1 MIQATVT
8 ELKNKLSHFLRLV
21 KQGES
26 IEVLDRSIPIAR
38 IQGIEP
44 PSGRGQ
50 VQMERLLKDG
60 VVSPAARK
68 PVKDFLKTPPI
79 KCELDPVKVLI
90 EERGDR

>member
-79 KCELDPVKVLI
+79 ECELDPVKVLI

>member
-8 ELKNKLSHFLRLV
+8 ELKNRLSYYLRLV

-26 IEVLDRSIPIAR
+26 IEVLDRSVPIAR

-44 PSGRGQ
+44 PSGRDQ
-50 VQMERLLKDG
+50 AQLERLLKDG

-68 PVKDFLKTPPI
+68 PAKDFLKTPPI
-79 KCELDPVKVLI
+79 ACKVDPVEVLI